1 MSQPRRRKAQGGG
14 QGRQGRQGQNR
25 GRKPTAR
32 DFWGSAD
39 REEEPPELIRPSED
53 PTAMIRSL
61 GAPPLPGR
69 ETVSEHYF
77 AAVYDKAASL
87 AIALAAAS
95 GLLDMSEEE
104 DSPSPV

>member
-1 MSQPRRRKAQGGG
+1 MSQPRRRKAQGRPGP
-14 QGRQGRQGQNR
+14 NR
-25 GRKPTAR
+25 ARKPSPR
-32 DFWGSAD
+32 DFWGRAD
-39 REEEPPELIRPSED
+39 FDDEPPNLIRPSDD

-61 GAPPLPGR
+61 GPPPLPGR

-95 GLLDMSEEE
+95 GLLDMSEDE
-104 DSPSPV
+104 DEPAPV

>member
-1 MSQPRRRKAQGGG
+1 MRPVAASRS
-14 QGRQGRQGQNR
+14 RQGQNSVSQQA
-25 GRKPTAR
+25 TAR
-32 DFWGSAD
+32 DFWGTAD
-39 REEEPPELIRPSED
+39 RDEEEPTLIQPSDD

-61 GAPPLPGR
+61 GPPPLPGR

-95 GLLDMSEEE
+95 GLLDMVRNRSFR
-104 DSPSPV
+104 SSV

>member
-1 MSQPRRRKAQGGG
+1 VSPPRRRKT
-14 QGRQGRQGQNR
+14 QGRQGANR
-25 GRKPTAR
+25 GRKHTTR
-32 DFWGSAD
+32 DFWGTVAHD
-39 REEEPPELIRPSED
+39 DDEPTLIRPSED

-61 GAPPLPGR
+61 GPPPLPGR

-104 DSPSPV
+104 D

>member
-1 MSQPRRRKAQGGG
+1 MSQPRRRKAQGG
-14 QGRQGRQGQNR
+14 QGRQGPNR
-25 GRKPTAR
+25 GRKQTTTR
-32 DFWGSAD
+32 DFWGRD
-39 REEEPPELIRPSED
+39 DPDEEPPALIRPSDD

-95 GLLDMSEEE
+95 GLLDMSDEEE
-104 DSPSPV
+104 SPTPM

>member
-1 MSQPRRRKAQGGG
+1 VSQPRRRKAQN
-14 QGRQGRQGQNR
+14 RQGGENR
-25 GRKPTAR
+25 GRKQTTTR
-32 DFWGSAD
+32 DFWGTVD
-39 REEEPPELIRPSED
+39 QDEDEPTLIRPSED

-61 GAPPLPGR
+61 GPPPLPGR
-69 ETVSEHYF
+69 ETVAEHYF

-104 DSPSPV
+104 ESPAPV

>member
-1 MSQPRRRKAQGGG
+1 MSQPRRRKAQG
-14 QGRQGRQGQNR
+14 RQAQNR
-25 GRKPTAR
+25 GRKPISTR
-32 DFWGSAD
+32 DFWGRD
-39 REEEPPELIRPSED
+39 DPDEEPPELIRPSED

-61 GAPPLPGR
+61 GPPPLPGR

-95 GLLDMSEEE
+95 SLLDMSEEE
-104 DSPSPV
+104 EASPSPV